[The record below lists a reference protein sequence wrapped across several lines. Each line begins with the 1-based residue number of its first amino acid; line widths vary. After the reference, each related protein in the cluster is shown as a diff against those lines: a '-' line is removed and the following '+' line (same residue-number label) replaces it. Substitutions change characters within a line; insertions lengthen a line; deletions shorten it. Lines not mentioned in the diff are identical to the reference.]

1 MTGVIYAT
9 GMEAAPFLT
18 RAGIREDTIPR
29 DPSTPQFFDLRPTH
43 AIVLCICGM
52 GPENARR
59 AAVSLLQA
67 HALSR
72 IINPGVAGAL
82 SDQASVGDIYRIS
95 SAFLWPDASA
105 PLTGSDDGWIDRPAR
120 RLVTVQE
127 PVFDPARRTEL
138 ARLADLV
145 DMEGAAIAQVCAAQQ
160 VPLYMIKG
168 ITDQAGS
175 QDRKRLLQN
184 LGPVSE
190 RVAEIVWGKLTG
202 L

>member
-1 MTGVIYAT
+1 MIYAT
-9 GMEAAPFLT
+9 GMEAAPF
-18 RAGIREDTIPR
+18 RAHVGMKNVEFPR
-29 DPSTPQFFDLRPTH
+29 DPLTPHFYDLRPLH

-52 GPENARR
+52 GPEKARS
-59 AAVSLLQA
+59 ATISLLQT
-67 HALSR
+67 HAVSR

-82 SDQASVGDIYRIS
+82 SDQVSVGDIYRVS
-95 SAFLWPDASA
+95 SVFLWPNACA
-105 PLTGSDDGWIDRPAR
+105 PLTGPHDTLIDLPAR
-120 RLVTVQE
+120 RLVTVNE
-127 PVFDPARRTEL
+127 PVFDPARRNEL

-145 DMEGAAIAQVCAAQQ
+145 DMEGAAIAQVCATQQ

-168 ITDQAGS
+168 VTDQAGA

-190 RVAEIVWGKLTG
+190 RVAEIAWLTLAG